1 MSGKNIDSDIVKV
14 LDLIR
19 NSLNRY
25 WLKERIDKIL
35 NGEFK
40 NEKGNE
46 KGEDIF
52 RHKFERLRSG
62 FDLEDLY
69 KKFSTVGE
77 AENS

>member
-40 NEKGNE
+40 TKRETKRERIFLGISLKG
-46 KGEDIF
+46 
-52 RHKFERLRSG
+52 
-62 FDLEDLY
+62 
-69 KKFSTVGE
+69 
-77 AENS
+77 